1 MALVNIVIVM
11 LMLILDRMFKSEG
24 SLKRRFHEIS
34 RAARLADL
42 TWKRLMG
49 ALYRIET
56 PCCAIERPVML
67 WLSLVSVPSK
77 GLRNGKLPCTPTL
90 SHVREHHNL
99 SRGANYWRALC
110 M

>member
-1 MALVNIVIVM
+1 MLMLM

-34 RAARLADL
+34 RAAELADL

-56 PCCAIERPVML
+56 PYCTIERPVVL
-67 WLSLVSVPSK
+67 
-77 GLRNGKLPCTPTL
+77 
-90 SHVREHHNL
+90 
-99 SRGANYWRALC
+99 
-110 M
+110 